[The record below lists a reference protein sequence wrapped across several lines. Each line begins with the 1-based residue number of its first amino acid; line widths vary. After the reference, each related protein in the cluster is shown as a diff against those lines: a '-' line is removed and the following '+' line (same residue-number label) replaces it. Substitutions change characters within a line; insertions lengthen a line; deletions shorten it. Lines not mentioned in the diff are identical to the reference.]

1 MPVREPK
8 YSNEEA
14 ARLGNSIYERDI
26 RPKMTDA
33 DHGKYVAIDMDT
45 GEWEMDADEML
56 AGDLLLGR
64 LPEAQIWMTRV
75 GYGYIRSFG
84 AGFVRGRQ

>member
-1 MPVREPK
+1 MAIRVPK

-26 RPKMTDA
+26 RPKMSEG

-45 GEWEMDADEML
+45 GEWEMDADEME
-56 AGDLLLGR
+56 AGDRLRGR
-64 LPEAQIWMTRV
+64 VPDAQIWMTRV
-75 GYGYIRSFG
+75 GYGYIRTFG
-84 AGFVRGRQ
+84 AGIVRRPE